1 MRAQLIKAP
10 RELHLPGR
18 FLERQF
24 TIGVNGIALPDGCAA
39 LVRSRR
45 LFVAHDAAPA
55 ASSGR
60 LINRD
65 WYTPGPA
72 R

>member
-10 RELHLPGR
+10 RGLHLPGR
-18 FLERQF
+18 VFLERQF
-24 TIGVNGIALPDGCAA
+24 TIGVNGIALRRDACAA

-65 WYTPGPA
+65 
-72 R
+72 